1 VVVMVVLGGMGSI
14 TGSIVAATLL
24 TVALESLQAADQ
36 YRMVIFS
43 LLLIV
48 LMLTRPSGLFG
59 TREIWDA
66 VPRWMRRRAD
76 RGTP

>member
-1 VVVMVVLGGMGSI
+1 
-14 TGSIVAATLL
+14 
-24 TVALESLQAADQ
+24 
-36 YRMVIFS
+36 MVIFS